1 LPRRDD
7 FLEGFW
13 VASQFGFGS
22 VDPPT
27 SEEDELPPARIS
39 EIIADARRFP
49 IPIEHVKVEHSTWIA
64 EAGKDNPVRGAVMV
78 KRDRTGFRYERA
90 IGLDDYVSQAEAAKL
105 LQIPVMTIYRWVR
118 GRGLPSKKRN
128 GISVIKL
135 RDVLGI
141 AREQKKRI
149 RIGGTIL
156 TAG

>member
-1 LPRRDD
+1 
-7 FLEGFW
+7 
-13 VASQFGFGS
+13 
-22 VDPPT
+22 
-27 SEEDELPPARIS
+27 
-39 EIIADARRFP
+39 
-49 IPIEHVKVEHSTWIA
+49 
-64 EAGKDNPVRGAVMV
+64 MV

-118 GRGLPSKKRN
+118 SGGLPSKKRN